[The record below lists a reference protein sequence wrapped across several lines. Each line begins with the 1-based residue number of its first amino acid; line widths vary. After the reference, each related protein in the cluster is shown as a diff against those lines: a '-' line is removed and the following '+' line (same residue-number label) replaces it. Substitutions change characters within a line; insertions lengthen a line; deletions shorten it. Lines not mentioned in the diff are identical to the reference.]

1 VLTLL
6 EANRKELCPVLWG
19 KLALRTDTGNFDCK
33 MGLLSVVG
41 VER

>member
-19 KLALRTDTGNFDCK
+19 KPALRTSACDFDGQT
-33 MGLLSVVG
+33 GLLPVVG
-41 VER
+41 VRR